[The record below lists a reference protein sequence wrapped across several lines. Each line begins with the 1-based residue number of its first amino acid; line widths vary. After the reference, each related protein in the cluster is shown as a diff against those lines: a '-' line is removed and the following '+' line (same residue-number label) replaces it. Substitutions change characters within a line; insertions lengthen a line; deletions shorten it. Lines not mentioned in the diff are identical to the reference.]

1 MKISIEEVEHVAW
14 LARLELT
21 EEEKEQ
27 LTHHLNQLM
36 VHFEKLRELDT
47 TDIEPTSHSILVQ
60 NVFRDDIA
68 RNSLSTEEVL
78 SNAPEAEDGY
88 FVVPQVVEM

>member
-1 MKISIEEVEHVAW
+1 MKLSKEEVEHVAW

-21 EEEKEQ
+21 EHEKEQ

-36 VHFEKLRELDT
+36 VHFDKLRELDT

-68 RNSLSTEEVL
+68 RDSMSTEEAL
-78 SNAPEAEDGY
+78 SNAPEEENGY